1 MRWSTSYSTYSYK
14 MSCRNSRLTHH
25 RWHGTIL
32 AKLAMVPQNLIN
44 AYANGPAAPQNG
56 EFRQG
61 HLVANF
67 PGCDKD
73 GRECAKEQQPYFD
86 VLEKA

>member
-1 MRWSTSYSTYSYK
+1 
-14 MSCRNSRLTHH
+14 
-25 RWHGTIL
+25 
-32 AKLAMVPQNLIN
+32 MVPQNLIN

-61 HLVANF
+61 DLVANF

-73 GRECAKEQQPYFD
+73 ERSCANEQQPYFD
-86 VLEKA
+86 ALEKA

>member
-1 MRWSTSYSTYSYK
+1 VG
-14 MSCRNSRLTHH
+14 LTVY

-56 EFRQG
+56 QFKNG
-61 HLVANF
+61 DLVANF

-73 GRECAKEQQPYFD
+73 DRSCAKEQEPYFD
-86 VLEKA
+86 MLETGGAAI

>member
-1 MRWSTSYSTYSYK
+1 LKHSLTWS
-14 MSCRNSRLTHH
+14 

-44 AYANGPAAPQNG
+44 SYANGPANPQNG
-56 EFRQG
+56 QHKQG
-61 HLVANF
+61 DLVANF

-73 GRECAKEQQPYFD
+73 QRSCADEQKPFFEALSR
-86 VLEKA
+86 VV

>member
-1 MRWSTSYSTYSYK
+1 MHWSTLYSTFEHQV
-14 MSCRNSRLTHH
+14 SCGDGRLTCD

-61 HLVANF
+61 DLVANF

-73 GRECAKEQQPYFD
+73 ERDCAKEQQSYFD
-86 VLEKA
+86 ALDKA

>member
-1 MRWSTSYSTYSYK
+1 LYSTYSPMK
-14 MSCRNSRLTHH
+14 SPGNRRLTSD

-61 HLVANF
+61 DLVANF

-73 GRECAKEQQPYFD
+73 ERSCANEQQPYFD
-86 VLEKA
+86 ALEKA